1 MPVVKEM
8 HTTQTEQEN
17 QTMLPKDPIILLS
30 YINTHLR
37 DDGIALAEF
46 CLRENVS
53 RTEIEEKM
61 AAVGYTY
68 NSETNRFE

>member
-1 MPVVKEM
+1 
-8 HTTQTEQEN
+8 
-17 QTMLPKDPIILLS
+17 MLPKDPIILLS

-37 DDGIALAEF
+37 DDGIALEEF

-53 RTEIEEKM
+53 RTEIEKKM